1 MLPLCS
7 QIGREEITI
16 FSALF
21 VVQSYLLKDACQAI
35 PGLWLVCKPFIV
47 GHSKPSPFDW
57 TRAQAVPARFTVALW
72 LRFPRLVL

>member
-21 VVQSYLLKDACQAI
+21 VVQSYLLEDACQAI
-35 PGLWLVCKPFIV
+35 PGLWLVCKLFIV
-47 GHSKPSPFDW
+47 GHSKPSPFD
-57 TRAQAVPARFTVALW
+57 
-72 LRFPRLVL
+72 